1 MVIDNIRNDYSPAA
15 MDQAVEKI
23 TTNRNYNSILA
34 TSTIDTG
41 MVNPS
46 SSYWSS
52 AYGVNYT
59 TKRNVTQA
67 AKENIGYTLFV
78 KPTLNLSYDN
88 VRRSRLLIPI
98 ATAQD
103 PSWMSMWRCYLDSF
117 AHMGYKMEP
126 TIRSKLVNPQSPF
139 MALLSNELISITN
152 FPDRTMD
159 IYSSQEGRHREA
171 TIMADGIYD
180 ISNVYSLNA
189 TFNLLSG
196 NPILYGFCNWLCYIA
211 QVYEGIVRPHYIN
224 DLQNR
229 MDYTTSIFRIIT
241 DETRQRVL
249 RFGRTGYAIP
259 TNCPEGAA
267 FSYEANSPYLS
278 AANQIDIQFTC
289 SGWVTNDVGYILDFN
304 RLSLTFN
311 KRLGA
316 AARPRVSSYYISKV
330 YPDLYYD
337 SQFGMVKLDPFF
349 FNLFINNVYLWIN
362 IQDGWTLERWVTSE
376 DFTRVLQYAN
386 RENPLNQS
394 QGNTTNRSPR
404 GIESGGIRL

>member
-1 MVIDNIRNDYSPAA
+1 MVNNSSMDYSTAA
-15 MDQAVEKI
+15 MDRAVETI
-23 TTNRNYNSILA
+23 SNNRNFESIMRN
-34 TSTIDTG
+34 STINTG
-41 MVNPS
+41 TMNPNTV
-46 SSYWSS
+46 YWSS

-59 TKRNVTQA
+59 SKQTPTQV

-78 KPTLNLSYDN
+78 KPTMNLSYDN
-88 VRRSRLLIPI
+88 VRRSRLLLPI

-117 AHMGYKMEP
+117 AHMGYQMQP
-126 TIRSKLVNPQSPF
+126 SIRSKLVNPLSPF
-139 MALLSNELISITN
+139 MPLLSNELVSITN

-159 IYSSQEGRHREA
+159 IFQTQEGRHREA

-189 TFNLLSG
+189 TFKLLPG

-211 QVYEGIVRPHYIN
+211 QVYEGIIRPYRLN
-224 DLQNR
+224 DIQNR

-267 FSYEANSPYLS
+267 FSYEANTPYLS
-278 AANQIDIQFTC
+278 ASSQVDIQFMC
-289 SGWVTNDVGYILDFN
+289 SGWVTNDVGYIHDFN

-316 AARPRVSSYYISKV
+316 AVRPRVPSYYISKHF
-330 YPDLYYD
+330 PDLYHD
-337 SQFGMVKLDPFF
+337 TEFSMVKLDPYF
-349 FNLFINNVYLWIN
+349 FNLFLNNVYLWIN
-362 IQDGWTLERWVTSE
+362 IQDGWTLERWVSSE
-376 DFTRVLQYAN
+376 DFSRVLRDAN
-386 RENPLNQS
+386 MENIINQP
-394 QGNTTNRSPR
+394 QGDSTRRSPR
-404 GIESGGIRL
+404 GAETGSIRL